1 VYEIQNFSGPA
12 RFLTD
17 MHYFSGMKKSTTTLI
32 ALFFSIA
39 LKAQSSTARINHVAI
54 YVVDLAKSTAFYRD
68 IIGLDSIPEP
78 FHDGKH
84 TWLSICPGASLH
96 IIAGAEQPRNYY
108 KNNHICFSVPSV
120 ESFTKLLREKGI
132 DWEDVSGKKGG
143 ITIRVD
149 KVKQIWLND
158 PDGYW
163 LEVNDARD

>member
-1 VYEIQNFSGPA
+1 MDKY
-12 RFLTD
+12 
-17 MHYFSGMKKSTTTLI
+17 YFSGMKKSVTTL
-32 ALFFSIA
+32 AACFFFIT
-39 LKAQSSTARINHVAI
+39 LQAQSSTARINHVAI
-54 YVVDLAKSTAFYRD
+54 YVVDLAKSTFFYRN

-84 TWLSICPGASLH
+84 TWLSIGPGASLH
-96 IIAGAEQPRNYY
+96 IIAGADLPKNYF

-120 ESFTKLLREKGI
+120 ETFTLLLREKGI

-143 ITIRVD
+143 ITTRVD

-163 LEVNDARD
+163 LEVNDAKE